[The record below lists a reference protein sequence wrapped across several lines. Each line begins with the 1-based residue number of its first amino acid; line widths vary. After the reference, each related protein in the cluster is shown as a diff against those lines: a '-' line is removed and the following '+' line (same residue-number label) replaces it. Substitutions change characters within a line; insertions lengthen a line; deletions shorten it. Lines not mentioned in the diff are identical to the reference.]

1 MNTEDKED
9 KGGLGSFSE
18 ENMFNSEEFINSQ
31 DDEEQADIN
40 DFANQGFGE
49 ATEEDDKVIPDTTQK
64 IVKKDLENEEEEEEE
79 EEESDDI
86 NFESAKNEEELI
98 DLQAFNKQFNT
109 KFTKQEELKDFINK
123 KESTEEASKDDEVIE
138 SADNYINLVSPLLK
152 MDRQG
157 RYLVGDEALMRKQLE
172 QLAVADRKDL
182 NNEDVQLEITTEL
195 NSLIDSGHLKYEAKD
210 LRRSISENVKKLT
223 GDKDVITT
231 KRTNATALVQKEFKQ
246 DLQKEFIALHG
257 MENFYGMENINKKLV
272 AEAYRKATSGE
283 FLESLKDKKVLAE
296 LSLMAAL
303 KEEIFKKS
311 SGLTYD
317 DGMKAILDEF
327 KSKKKDTPAAK
338 AQKRGTTANNQDTQ
352 KGLIDSILY
361 TKPKEEVKT

>member
-1 MNTEDKED
+1 
-9 KGGLGSFSE
+9 
-18 ENMFNSEEFINSQ
+18 MFNSEEFINSQ
-31 DDEEQADIN
+31 DDEEQADLK
-40 DFANQGFGE
+40 DFGNMGFENE
-49 ATEEDDKVIPDTTQK
+49 ADAENKVIPKVDDK
-64 IVKKDLENEEEEEEE
+64 IKKEDLEEEEEE

-98 DLQAFNKQFNT
+98 DLKAFNKQFNT
-109 KFTKQEELKDFINK
+109 KFTKQEELKAFIDK
-123 KESTEEASKDDEVIE
+123 KENTEETTKDDVTIE
-138 SADNYINLVSPLLK
+138 NADNYMALVGPVMK
-152 MDRQG
+152 MDNEG
-157 RYLVGDEALMRKQLE
+157 RYLLGDEALMRKQFE
-172 QLAVADRKDL
+172 ILAVRDRKDL
-182 NNEDVQLEITTEL
+182 NSEDVQLEITTDL
-195 NSLIDSGHLKYEAKD
+195 QTLIDSGTLKYEAKD
-210 LRRSISENVKKLT
+210 LRRSISDNVTKVTGEKNTIIKKRA
-223 GDKDVITT
+223 DV
-231 KRTNATALVQKEFKQ
+231 KELAQGEFKQ

-257 MENFYGMENINKKLV
+257 MENFYGMENIDKKLV

-296 LSLMAAL
+296 LSLMAEL

-327 KSKKKDTPAAK
+327 KSKKEKTPIAK
-338 AQKRGTTANNQDTQ
+338 AQKRGTTANSPDTQ